1 MMRDHFE
8 AAAADAGL
16 TLAQLRSRRRD
27 KIAYEA
33 RQKAYA
39 ACRADGFTITQIA
52 DFANRDH
59 TSVLNGLRRWEMRQ
73 K

>member
-1 MMRDHFE
+1 MMRDHFD
-8 AAAADAGL
+8 AAAAEAGL

-33 RQKAYA
+33 RQNAYA
-39 ACRADGFTITQIA
+39 ACRADGFTLTQIA
-52 DFANRDH
+52 DYVNRDH
-59 TSVLNGLRRWEMRQ
+59 TSVLNGLRRWAMRQ

>member
-1 MMRDHFE
+1 MMRDYFE
-8 AAAADAGL
+8 AAAAEAGL

-39 ACRADGFTITQIA
+39 ACRADGFTLTQIA

-59 TSVLNGLRRWEMRQ
+59 TSVLNGLKRYEMRQ